1 MASTTASANAQ
12 HLNSQFHML
21 LAKLQDNITN
31 LKAEGVCV
39 FFKAYLEFIIL
50 FK

>member
-1 MASTTASANAQ
+1 MAASTTASSNAQ

-31 LKAEGVCV
+31 LKIEG
-39 FFKAYLEFIIL
+39 L
-50 FK
+50 